1 MQVAPL
7 TGHRHSAH
15 AGGTTHGSQ
24 TLCACK
30 WHHSR
35 ATGTLRM
42 QVAPLTGQTLCAC
55 RWNHTWATDTLR
67 MQVAPHMGHRHSA
80 HAGGTT
86 HGPQTLCKC
95 RWNHTWVTDTLRMQV
110 ELHMGHRHSA
120 HAGGTTHGSQTLCAC
135 RWHHSRVSV
144 HVAAVHTHV
153 GGQRFLPLRQLA
165 TESGRSRD
173 LGQALDVDGLVLAFH
188 VDEGDGWGSSLK
200 DKYGCEDM

>member
-1 MQVAPL
+1 M
-7 TGHRHSAH
+7 GHRHSAH
-15 AGGTTHGSQ
+15 ASGTTHGPQ
-24 TLCACK
+24 A
-30 WHHSR
+30 
-35 ATGTLRM
+35 
-42 QVAPLTGQTLCAC
+42 LCAC
-55 RWNHTWATDTLR
+55 RWHHSR
-67 MQVAPHMGHRHSA
+67 VRHSA

-200 DKYGCEDM
+200 DRCGVRTCVHMMFSFSPLM